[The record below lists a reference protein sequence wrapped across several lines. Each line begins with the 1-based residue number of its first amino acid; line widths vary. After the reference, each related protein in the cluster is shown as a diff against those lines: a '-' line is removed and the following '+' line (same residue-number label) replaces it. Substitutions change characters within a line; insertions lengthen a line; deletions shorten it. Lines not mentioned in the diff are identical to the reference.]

1 MEMRTPASPKPW
13 PETEPFWAAANDRC
27 LLLKRCL
34 QTGKAYYYPRV
45 HSPFTGGDTE
55 WIESNGKGHIYSFSV
70 LPRAQPPYCI
80 AYVTLSEG
88 PTLLTNVLTDD
99 FDSLSIGQSVH
110 VEFVQSDNGQL
121 VPMFVPD

>member
-1 MEMRTPASPKPW
+1 MEMRTPASPQPW
-13 PETEPFWAAANDRC
+13 PETEHFWAAANDRR

-34 QTGKAYYYPRV
+34 QTGKAYYYPRG

-55 WIESNGKGHIYSFSV
+55 WIESTGKGHIYSFSV

-99 FDSLSIGQSVH
+99 LDSLSIGQSVH
-110 VEFVQSDNGQL
+110 VEFVKSENGQL